1 MSFQLNEEQTLIKK
15 MVREFAEQEVKPIAA
30 ELDRTHE
37 FPTKT
42 VARMAELGLFGL
54 TIPEE
59 YGGSLSDPL
68 CYTLAVEE
76 LARVDASHA
85 TILSVA
91 TSLCMGAILNNG
103 NEAQKKKYLP
113 ALASGKQL
121 GAFCLTE
128 PNAGTDAAMQQT
140 TAVKQGDKYILNGSK
155 VFITNGSV
163 AETFV
168 VFAMTDQSKGNKGIS
183 AFIVEKNFPGFSVG
197 QIEDKLGIRASSTA
211 EILFKNCEVPA
222 ENLLGEEGKGFGIA
236 MSTLDGGRIGVAA
249 IAVGIAQ
256 GALEAAVSYS
266 KERIQFG
273 KPISANQGIQWYL
286 ADMAT
291 RVEAARLL
299 TYEAARTKATG
310 ARFSVEA
317 AMAKL
322 FAAEAAMF
330 VTVQSLQIHGGIGY
344 TKNYPIER
352 MMRDAKITAIYEGTS
367 EVQKMVISGA
377 LLR

>member
-1 MSFQLNEEQTLIKK
+1 MSIQFSEEQTLIKN
-15 MVREFAEQEVKPIAA
+15 MAREFAEKEVRPIAS
-30 ELDRTHE
+30 EIDKNHT

-59 YGGSLSDPL
+59 YSGTNADPL

-91 TSLCMGAILNNG
+91 TSLCMGAILTYATD
-103 NEAQKKKYLP
+103 EQKKKYLP
-113 ALASGKQL
+113 DLAMGKKL
-121 GAFCLTE
+121 GSFCLTE

-140 TAVKQGDKYILNGSK
+140 VAVKTGDKYILNGSK
-155 VFITNGSV
+155 VFITNGGVS
-163 AETFV
+163 ETFV
-168 VFAMTDQSKGNKGIS
+168 VFALTDPPKGSKGIS
-183 AFIVEKNFPGFSVG
+183 AFIVEKNFPGFCVG
-197 QIEDKLGIRASSTA
+197 QTEDKLGICASSTT
-211 EILFKNCEVPA
+211 EIIFKDCEVPA
-222 ENLLGEEGKGFGIA
+222 KNLLGEEGRGFSIA

-249 IAVGIAQ
+249 IALGISQ
-256 GALEAAVSYS
+256 GALEAAVEYS
-266 KERIQFG
+266 KQRIQFG

-291 RVEAARLL
+291 RVEAARHLV
-299 TYEAARTKATG
+299 YEATRTKARG
-310 ARFSVEA
+310 ARFSAEA

-322 FAAEAAMF
+322 FAAETAMY
-330 VTVQSLQIHGGIGY
+330 VTSQSLQIHGGIGY
-344 TKNYPIER
+344 TKHYPIER
-352 MMRDAKITAIYEGTS
+352 MLRDAKITAIYEGTS
-367 EVQKMVISGA
+367 EVQKMIISGA